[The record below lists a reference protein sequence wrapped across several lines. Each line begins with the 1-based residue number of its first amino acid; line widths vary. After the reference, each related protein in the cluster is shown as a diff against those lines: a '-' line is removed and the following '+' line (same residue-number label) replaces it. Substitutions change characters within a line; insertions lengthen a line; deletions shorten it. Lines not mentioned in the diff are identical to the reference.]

1 MVFNVY
7 NFRRKARCFA
17 GDVGSVSIAF
27 ILIFL
32 LGKLILTSGNIVYL
46 FFLTLYGVD
55 SVLTIIHR
63 IYLKENIFD
72 AHRKHFYQVLANEGG
87 VSQLKVATG
96 YSVVQ
101 FLINVMIVG
110 LIGRLSTSWMVLVIL
125 SLLVGLTGVYVFV
138 QRRYAGRYNH
148 VTPQ

>member
-125 SLLVGLTGVYVFV
+125 SLLVGLTGVYVGGK
-138 QRRYAGRYNH
+138 RRFLGF
-148 VTPQ
+148 QC

>member
-1 MVFNVY
+1 M
-7 NFRRKARCFA
+7 
-17 GDVGSVSIAF
+17 GSVSIAF

-32 LGKLILTSGNIVYL
+32 LGKLILTSGNLMYL

-96 YSVVQ
+96 YMVVQ
-101 FLINVMIVG
+101 FLINAMIVG
-110 LIGRLSTSWMVLVIL
+110 LMGRLSTGWMVLVIL
-125 SLLVGLTGVYVFV
+125 GLLIGLTGVYVFL
-138 QRRYAGRYNH
+138 
-148 VTPQ
+148 